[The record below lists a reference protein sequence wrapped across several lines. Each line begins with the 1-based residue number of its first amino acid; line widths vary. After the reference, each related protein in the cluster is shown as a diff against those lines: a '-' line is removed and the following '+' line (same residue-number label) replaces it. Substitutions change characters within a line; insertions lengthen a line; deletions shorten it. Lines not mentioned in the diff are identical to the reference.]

1 MNRTFHSKV
10 DGWYWS
16 LMAVTAFLL
25 FDFFWLHYAL
35 LAVLLAIC
43 MIFEIEMLV
52 HTRYV
57 VTEDGMLRIESGR
70 FVPGRTLDLNSIEMM
85 NRVKSFSI
93 APALSVKRVEIVYR
107 VAGRDDKLQVSP
119 VDADE
124 FISWIQKKTRK
135 NNE

>member
-1 MNRTFHSKV
+1 
-10 DGWYWS
+10 
-16 LMAVTAFLL
+16 MAVTAFLL
-25 FDFFWLHYAL
+25 FDFFWLHYTL

-107 VAGRDDKLQVSP
+107 VAGKDDKLQVSP

>member
-25 FDFFWLHYAL
+25 FDFFWLHYTL

-93 APALSVKRVEIVYR
+93 APALSV
-107 VAGRDDKLQVSP
+107 AGKDDKLQVSP

>member
-1 MNRTFHSKV
+1 
-10 DGWYWS
+10 
-16 LMAVTAFLL
+16 
-25 FDFFWLHYAL
+25 
-35 LAVLLAIC
+35 
-43 MIFEIEMLV
+43 
-52 HTRYV
+52 
-57 VTEDGMLRIESGR
+57 
-70 FVPGRTLDLNSIEMM
+70 MM

-107 VAGRDDKLQVSP
+107 VAGKDDKLQVSP